1 MVENIMAAI
10 LAAYAKY
17 INIKFISQ
25 ALRSFKPNFENMPGR
40 MNYME
45 FKHFSFLLDYAHN
58 FHGLSALGDFIREH
72 DAIQKVG
79 IVSAVGD
86 RRDIDIFNMGKAS
99 AELFDKVIIR
109 IDEDTRGRNENE
121 IVELIYSGIAAS
133 GKHVS
138 VEIIKN
144 EFEAIRHA
152 LFTAMP
158 GSLIVLLSENIKEA
172 YNYVRAHAP
181 REKEEHELML
191 DEQANDERE
200 FNF

>member
-1 MVENIMAAI
+1 
-10 LAAYAKY
+10 
-17 INIKFISQ
+17 
-25 ALRSFKPNFENMPGR
+25 
-40 MNYME
+40 
-45 FKHFSFLLDYAHN
+45 
-58 FHGLSALGDFIREH
+58 
-72 DAIQKVG
+72 VG
-79 IVSAVGD
+79 IVTAVGD

-99 AELFDKVIIR
+99 ADLFDKVIIR

-133 GKHVS
+133 DRKVS

-152 LFTAMP
+152 LFTAIP

-172 YNYVRAHAP
+172 YEYVKANAP
-181 REKEEHELML
+181 QEKEEQELML
-191 DEQANDERE
+191 DDQATDERE